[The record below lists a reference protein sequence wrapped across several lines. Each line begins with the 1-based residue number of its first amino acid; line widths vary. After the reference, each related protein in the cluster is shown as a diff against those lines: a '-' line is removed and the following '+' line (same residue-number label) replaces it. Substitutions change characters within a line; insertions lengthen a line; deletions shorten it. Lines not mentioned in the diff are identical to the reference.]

1 MNIFH
6 NKPSLVL
13 GNVSKILDFVKE
25 FPSENYKNFS
35 KSDKKTFSE
44 RMKEFLSFKNRL
56 WKSFDFFGKIYTP
69 AYFCL
74 KFTPLSHPRKD
85 YPFLYTPFINFCEDK
100 KTKQKKRTL
109 SVGTHFNL
117 AYNYASIDQ

>member
-35 KSDKKTFSE
+35 KSDKKIFSE
-44 RMKEFLSFKNRL
+44 RMEEFLSFKNQF
-56 WKSFDFFGKIYTP
+56 WKSFDFFWKIYTP

-74 KFTPLSHPRKD
+74 KFTPCPSSQRLSFFYTHPLLTSVK
-85 YPFLYTPFINFCEDK
+85 IKN
-100 KTKQKKRTL
+100 KTKRTL